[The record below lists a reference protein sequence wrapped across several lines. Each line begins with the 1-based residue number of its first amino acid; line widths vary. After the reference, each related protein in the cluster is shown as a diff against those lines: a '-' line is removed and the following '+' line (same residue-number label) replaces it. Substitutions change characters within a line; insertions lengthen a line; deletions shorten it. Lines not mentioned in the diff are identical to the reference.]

1 MVLPF
6 GFSFFLLLSPY
17 MHSSD
22 TLKMLIDILWAAQ
35 MNLSFGPAAES
46 PKYNFDTCLVFL
58 KYFAWDNFSF

>member
-1 MVLPF
+1 
-6 GFSFFLLLSPY
+6 